1 MELVYIN
8 LAGRDHPLCY
18 SWRASKQIR
27 EKFGSM
33 DAMSDALHGK
43 GEKGEMKIAAS
54 ADAINFVLKV
64 LLEAGRI
71 AAKEMG
77 IDVPERITAEPID
90 LIHGMD
96 ASPIQKIYETIT
108 AHSRRTVEAV
118 AKNAG
123 AAQEKA

>member
-1 MELVYIN
+1 MEFVYIN
-8 LAGRDHPLCY
+8 LAGREYPLCY
-18 SWRASKQIR
+18 SWRASKLLR

-43 GEKGEMKIAAS
+43 GEKGEKKIVAS
-54 ADAINFVLKV
+54 ADAINYVLKI

-77 IDVPERITAEPID
+77 NDVPEQIKAEPID

-96 ASPIQKIYETIT
+96 ASPILKIYETIT
-108 AHSRRTVEAV
+108 AHSRRTVEAE